1 MQRAFRAAIF
11 HCLDDPGEAGNASAC
26 EYLDDGLLVV
36 ENGAITS
43 LGPATAGLAALRDD
57 AVVVDHSGK
66 LIVPGLI
73 DCHVHYSQLDIIASY
88 GAQLLDWLN
97 RYAYSEELRFADKDH
112 AAGVAEFFLDELLRN
127 GTTTALV
134 FATVFPQSVDA
145 IFAAAAKRN
154 MRLIAGKVLMDRNC
168 PKQLRDDPQSA
179 YAESKTLIERWHGR
193 DRLGY
198 AITPRFALT
207 SSAEQLEAAGRLAG
221 EFPDTW
227 LHTHLAED
235 NEEVEEIA
243 RLFPHSRSY
252 LDVYERF
259 GLLRERSVF
268 AHCLYLDAADRELM
282 ADKGG
287 AAAFCPT
294 SNLFLGSGLFDLR
307 SIAAAGIATGLATD
321 VGGGTSLSLL
331 RTMSA
336 AYKVLHL
343 QGQTLPASRALYLAT
358 LGAARALR
366 LDDRIGNF
374 APGKEAD
381 FIVLDARG
389 TALAARRAAATS
401 SIEALFF
408 ALIFLGDDRHVAA
421 TYLQGDAVSPS
432 NCSGIRSQSRGVRS
446 SAIPGDQ

>member
-11 HCLDDPGEAGNASAC
+11 HCLDDPGEDGNEAAC
-26 EYLDDGLLVV
+26 EYIDDGLLVV
-36 ENGAITS
+36 ENGTITS
-43 LGPATAGLAALRDD
+43 LGPADAGLAALRDD
-57 AVVVDHSGK
+57 AVVADHTGR

-73 DCHVHYSQLDIIASY
+73 DCHVHYVQLDIIASY

-97 RYAYSEELRFADKDH
+97 RYAYTEEMRFADKDH
-112 AAGVAEFFLDELLRN
+112 AAAVAEFFLDELLRN
-127 GTTTALV
+127 GTTTAVV
-134 FATVFPQSVDA
+134 FATVFPQSVDS
-145 IFAAAAKRN
+145 IFEAAAKRN
-154 MRLIAGKVLMDRNC
+154 MRLIAGKVMMDRNC
-168 PKQLRDDPQSA
+168 PQPLCDTPQSA
-179 YAESKTLIERWHGR
+179 YTDSKSLIERWHGR

-207 SSAEQLEAAGRLAG
+207 SSAEQLEAAGRLAA

-227 LHTHLAED
+227 LHTHLAEND
-235 NEEVEEIA
+235 EEVEEIA
-243 RLFPHSRSY
+243 HLFPRSRSY
-252 LDVYERF
+252 LDVYEQF

-282 ADKGG
+282 ADKGAG
-287 AAAFCPT
+287 AAFCPT

-307 SIAAAGIATGLATD
+307 AISAAGIATGLATD

-343 QGQTLPASRALYLAT
+343 QGQRLPASRALYLAT

-381 FIVLDARG
+381 FIVLDAQG
-389 TALAARRAAATS
+389 SAIAARRASATS
-401 SIEALFF
+401 SVEELLF

-421 TYLQGDAVSPS
+421 SYLQGEA
-432 NCSGIRSQSRGVRS
+432 
-446 SAIPGDQ
+446 AIT